1 MIYNKKLGGDSMVT
15 IGETLGKYRR
25 AAGLSQKEAAEKLS
39 ALDQEISNKSISA
52 WEKSTSSPSPK
63 QFLLLCKI
71 YGITDIYSVFIEP
84 NPDNPFSILTPEGKE
99 KALDYINILGMTD
112 KYHIQTEETNKVI
125 SFPRRKLPLYLLPA
139 SAGSG
144 EFLDGDEYELEEVGS
159 EVPEKAHFGI
169 RLNGDSMEPRYLNG
183 QIVWVERTT
192 DLLDGDIGIFYLDGN
207 AYCKR
212 LHKETDYVEL
222 ISLNSKY
229 DPIPITEAN
238 DFRVYGRV
246 VS

>member
-1 MIYNKKLGGDSMVT
+1 MN
-15 IGETLGKYRR
+15 IGETLAKYRK
-25 AAGLSQKEAAEKLS
+25 AAGLSQLEAAKKLTE
-39 ALDQEISNKSISA
+39 LDQPITNKSISA
-52 WEKSTSSPSPK
+52 WEKSISSPNPT

-99 KALDYINILGMTD
+99 KALDYINILSMTD
-112 KYHIQTEETNKVI
+112 KYHIHSEELTNAI
-125 SFPRRKLPLYLLPA
+125 SFQRRKLPIYLLPA

-159 EVPEKAHFGI
+159 EVPPKAHFGV

-192 DLLDGDIGIFYLDGN
+192 ELLDGDIGIFYLDGN

-212 LHKETDYVEL
+212 LHKEADYIEL

-229 DPIPITEAN
+229 PPIPISEEN
-238 DFRVYGRV
+238 DFRIYGRV

>member
-1 MIYNKKLGGDSMVT
+1 MVT

-112 KYHIQTEETNKVI
+112 KYHIQSEKTNKVI

-192 DLLDGDIGIFYLDGN
+192 ELLDGDIGIFYLDGN

-212 LHKETDYVEL
+212 LHKEPDYVEL

>member
-1 MIYNKKLGGDSMVT
+1 MKS
-15 IGETLGKYRR
+15 IGETLAKYRKE
-25 AAGLSQKEAAEKLS
+25 AGLSQRDVADKLGTF
-39 ALDQEISNKSISA
+39 NHTTTNRSISA
-52 WEKSTSSPSPK
+52 WEKGISTPNPE

-71 YGITDIYSVFIEP
+71 YGITDIYSTFIEP
-84 NPDNPFSILTPEGKE
+84 NPDNPLATLTREGRE
-99 KALDYINILGMTD
+99 KALEYISLLKLSD
-112 KYHIQTEETNKVI
+112 RFHIKQSI
-125 SFPRRKLPLYLLPA
+125 SNNVVEFPVRRNLPIYLLPA

-183 QIVWVERTT
+183 QIVWVEKTT
-192 DLLDGDIGIFYLDGN
+192 ELLDGDIGIFYLDGS

-212 LHKETDYVEL
+212 LHRETDLLEL
-222 ISLNSKY
+222 VSINPKY
-229 DPIPITEAN
+229 SPIKITEEN
-238 DFRVYGRV
+238 DFRIYGRV

>member
-1 MIYNKKLGGDSMVT
+1 MVT

-52 WEKSTSSPSPK
+52 WE
-63 QFLLLCKI
+63 
-71 YGITDIYSVFIEP
+71 

-112 KYHIQTEETNKVI
+112 KYHIQSEETNKVI

-183 QIVWVERTT
+183 QIVWVERRY
-192 DLLDGDIGIFYLDGN
+192 LL
-207 AYCKR
+207 
-212 LHKETDYVEL
+212 
-222 ISLNSKY
+222 S
-229 DPIPITEAN
+229 
-238 DFRVYGRV
+238 
-246 VS
+246 

>member
-1 MIYNKKLGGDSMVT
+1 MKS
-15 IGETLGKYRR
+15 IGETLAKYRKE
-25 AAGLSQKEAAEKLS
+25 AGLSQRDVADKLGTFNHS
-39 ALDQEISNKSISA
+39 TTNRSISA
-52 WEKSTSSPSPK
+52 WEKGISTPNPE

-71 YGITDIYSVFIEP
+71 YGITDIYSTFIEP
-84 NPDNPFSILTPEGKE
+84 NPDNPLAALTREGRE
-99 KALDYINILGMTD
+99 KALEYINLLKLSD
-112 KYHIQTEETNKVI
+112 RFHIKQSVNNDIVE
-125 SFPRRKLPLYLLPA
+125 FPVRRNLPIYLLPA

-183 QIVWVERTT
+183 QIVWVEKTT
-192 DLLDGDIGIFYLDGN
+192 ELLDGDIGIFYLDGS

-212 LHKETDYVEL
+212 LHRETDLLEL
-222 ISLNSKY
+222 VSINPKY
-229 DPIPITEAN
+229 SPIKITEEN
-238 DFRVYGRV
+238 DFRIYGRV

>member
-1 MIYNKKLGGDSMVT
+1 MKNNMND
-15 IGETLGKYRR
+15 IGKILAQYRK
-25 AAGLSQKEAAEKLS
+25 AAGLSQVEAAKKMTKLGS
-39 ALDQEISNKSISA
+39 KIKNTSISA
-52 WEKSTSSPSPK
+52 WEKSVSSPNPK

-71 YGITDIYSVFIEP
+71 YGITDIYSTFIEP
-84 NPDNPFSILTPEGKE
+84 NPDNPLSRLNDAGKE
-99 KALDYINILGMTD
+99 KALEYIKLLGLSEEFRLSNVSSEIVVDYP
-112 KYHIQTEETNKVI
+112 V
-125 SFPRRKLPLYLLPA
+125 RRKLPLYLLPA

-159 EVPEKAHFGI
+159 EVPAKAHFGI
-169 RLNGDSMEPRYLNG
+169 RLNGDSMEPRYLDG

-192 DLLDGDIGIFYLDGN
+192 ELLDGDIGIFYLDGN

-212 LHKETDYVEL
+212 LHKETDYIEL
-222 ISLNSKY
+222 ISLNPKY
-229 DPIPITEAN
+229 NPIPISEAN

>member
-1 MIYNKKLGGDSMVT
+1 MKDIARILTEYRKK
-15 IGETLGKYRR
+15 
-25 AAGLSQKEAAEKLS
+25 AGYSQKEVADLLTREGKETK
-39 ALDQEISNKSISA
+39 DKSIYT
-52 WEKSTSSPSPK
+52 WEKGRSTPNPT

-71 YGITDIYSVFIEP
+71 YGITDIYSTFMEP
-84 NPDNPFSILTPEGKE
+84 NPDNPLASLNDAGKE
-99 KALDYINILGMTD
+99 KVLDYIKLLELSKEYIKEEFSKKPTNNNIVESPV
-112 KYHIQTEETNKVI
+112 KRQ
-125 SFPRRKLPLYLLPA
+125 LPLYLLPA

-159 EVPEKAHFGI
+159 EVPNKANFGI

-183 QIVWVERTT
+183 QIVWVQRTT

-212 LHKETDYVEL
+212 LHKEIDLIEL
-222 ISLNSKY
+222 VSINPKY
-229 DPIPITEAN
+229 DPIKITEAN
-238 DFRVYGRV
+238 DFRIYGRV

>member
-1 MIYNKKLGGDSMVT
+1 MKN
-15 IGETLGKYRR
+15 IGETLAKYR
-25 AAGLSQKEAAEKLS
+25 KEAGFSQRDVADKLGTF
-39 ALDQEISNKSISA
+39 NHTTTNRSISA
-52 WEKSTSSPSPK
+52 WEKGISTPNPE

-71 YGITDIYSVFIEP
+71 YGITDIYSTFIEP
-84 NPDNPFSILTPEGKE
+84 NPDNPLATLTREGRE
-99 KALDYINILGMTD
+99 KALEYISLLKLSD
-112 KYHIQTEETNKVI
+112 RFHIKQSISNKVVE
-125 SFPRRKLPLYLLPA
+125 FPVRRNLPIYLLPA

-183 QIVWVERTT
+183 QIVWVEKTT
-192 DLLDGDIGIFYLDGN
+192 ELLDGDIGIFYLDGS

-212 LHKETDYVEL
+212 LHRETDLLEL
-222 ISLNSKY
+222 VSINPKY
-229 DPIPITEAN
+229 SPIKITEEN
-238 DFRVYGRV
+238 DFRIYGRV

>member
-1 MIYNKKLGGDSMVT
+1 MKN
-15 IGETLGKYRR
+15 IGETLAKYRKE
-25 AAGLSQKEAAEKLS
+25 AGLSQRDVADKLGTF
-39 ALDQEISNKSISA
+39 NHTTTNRSISA
-52 WEKSTSSPSPK
+52 WEKGISTPNPE

-71 YGITDIYSVFIEP
+71 YGITDIYSTFIEP
-84 NPDNPFSILTPEGKE
+84 NPDNPLATLTREGRE
-99 KALDYINILGMTD
+99 KALEYISLLKLSD
-112 KYHIQTEETNKVI
+112 RFHIKQSI
-125 SFPRRKLPLYLLPA
+125 SNNVVEFPVRRNLPIYLLPA

-183 QIVWVERTT
+183 QIVWVEKTT
-192 DLLDGDIGIFYLDGN
+192 ELLDGDIGIFYLDGS

-212 LHKETDYVEL
+212 LHRETDLLEL
-222 ISLNSKY
+222 VSINPKY
-229 DPIPITEAN
+229 SPIKITEEN
-238 DFRVYGRV
+238 DFRIYGRV

>member
-1 MIYNKKLGGDSMVT
+1 MKN
-15 IGETLGKYRR
+15 IGETLAKYRKE
-25 AAGLSQKEAAEKLS
+25 AGLSQRDVADKLGTF
-39 ALDQEISNKSISA
+39 NHTTTNRSISA
-52 WEKSTSSPSPK
+52 WEKGISTPNPE

-71 YGITDIYSVFIEP
+71 YGITDIYSTFIEP
-84 NPDNPFSILTPEGKE
+84 NPDNPLATLTREGRE
-99 KALDYINILGMTD
+99 KALEYISLLKLSDRFYI
-112 KYHIQTEETNKVI
+112 KQSI
-125 SFPRRKLPLYLLPA
+125 SNNVVEFPVRRNLPIYLLPA

-183 QIVWVERTT
+183 QIVWVEKTT
-192 DLLDGDIGIFYLDGN
+192 ELLDGDIGIFYLDGS

-212 LHKETDYVEL
+212 LHRETDLLEL
-222 ISLNSKY
+222 VSINPKY
-229 DPIPITEAN
+229 SPIKITEEN
-238 DFRVYGRV
+238 DFRIYGRV

>member
-1 MIYNKKLGGDSMVT
+1 MEQ
-15 IGETLGKYRR
+15 IGAILAKYRKN
-25 AAGLSQKEAAEKLS
+25 AGLSQKEAASKMTDLGS
-39 ALDQEISNKSISA
+39 KINNTSISA
-52 WEKSTSSPSPK
+52 WEKNVSKPNPN

-71 YGITDIYSVFIEP
+71 YGITDIYTTFIEP
-84 NPDNPFSILTPEGKE
+84 NPDNPFAILNSKGKE
-99 KALDYINILGMTD
+99 RALEYINLLSSSDEFRAEKPQTD
-112 KYHIQTEETNKVI
+112 KVI
-125 SFPRRKLPLYLLPA
+125 DFPVRRKLPLYLLPA

-144 EFLDGDEYELEEVGS
+144 EFLDSDEYTLEEVGS

-183 QIVWVERTT
+183 QIVWVEKTT
-192 DLLDGDIGIFYLDGN
+192 DLLYGDIGIFYLDGN

-212 LHKETDYVEL
+212 LHKETDYIEL
-222 ISLNSKY
+222 ISLNPKY
-229 DPIPITEAN
+229 DPIPITEER